1 MISDVTTLAVTAL
14 LLFGSPGPGPMTIV
28 ATSAT
33 FGIRRTISL
42 YLGILLGL
50 GLSMVAASLGL
61 ATLLAAWPS
70 LKSALQ
76 ILGGLY
82 VLYLAY
88 RIATTPLDPNQ
99 AGGSCLTLTDGVL
112 LNILNPKSYAV
123 LLVIYSKFLLP
134 VSPVVAAYL
143 MTMLTCMA
151 VAVIT
156 NLFWLCLGGAI
167 RPLFQH
173 PAASRR
179 LRFGFAALMVIA
191 VCWALFYS

>member
-1 MISDVTTLAVTAL
+1 MISDVTSLAVTAL

-50 GLSMVAASLGL
+50 GLSMVAAALGL

-70 LKSALQ
+70 LRTALQ

-88 RIATTPLDPNQ
+88 RIATTPLNPNQ
-99 AGGSCLTLTDGVL
+99 AVGSRLTLIDGVL
-112 LNILNPKSYAV
+112 LNMLNPKSYAV

-134 VSPVVAAYL
+134 LSPVGVAYL

-151 VAVIT
+151 VAVVT
-156 NLFWLCLGGAI
+156 NLFWLCLGGAL
-167 RPLFQH
+167 RPLVQR
-173 PAASRR
+173 PAASQL
-179 LRFGFAALMVIA
+179 LRFTFAVLMVVA
-191 VCWALFYS
+191 VGWAFINS